1 MSFLTNMVS
10 KVMVESVGNIIDKTI
25 PDKAKAIEVKNGIDP
40 AAMEQIL
47 LENMS
52 INGITNLIDANSG
65 SGFISGWRAF
75 TGWVLASA
83 LVLYLFIIAFHL
95 FVVALSMFHLYPPAE
110 AQSYITLLPSIDYQ
124 SIVGLLGTML
134 GWSGLRTFEKLK
146 GIDTQ
151 QIVKTK

>member
-10 KVMVESVGNIIDKTI
+10 KVMVESVGNIIDKAI
-25 PDKAKAIEVKNGIDP
+25 PNKAQAVQIKDNITPSQVE
-40 AAMEQIL
+40 EIL
-47 LENMS
+47 LQNMS

-95 FVVALSMFHLYPPAE
+95 FVVALSMFHLYPPSE
-110 AQSYITLLPSIDYQ
+110 AQSYINLLPSIDYQ

-151 QIVKTK
+151 QIVKSK